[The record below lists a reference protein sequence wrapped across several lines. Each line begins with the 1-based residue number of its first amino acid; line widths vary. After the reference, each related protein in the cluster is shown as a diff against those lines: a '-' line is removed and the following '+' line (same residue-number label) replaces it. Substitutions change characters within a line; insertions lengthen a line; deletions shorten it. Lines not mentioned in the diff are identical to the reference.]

1 MTIITIAQLTIR
13 EAQRRKILWAAL
25 LMGILF
31 LLVFGIGLHLIWREM
46 TLDNPYDA
54 PEMFEVPAN
63 FLTMAGLYVTNFLVV
78 IMAVLISVASI
89 SGEIESHLVD
99 ILITKPMNRRDLIVG
114 KWLGFGVMTTL
125 YTFMLGG
132 GVLLISRLVT
142 GLTLRQPIAGISL
155 IALNALVMLT
165 VSIAGG
171 TRLSTLA
178 NGVVAFMLYGLAFVG
193 GWVEA
198 IGGLFR
204 NETAVNLGIVSSL
217 LLPVEALWRKAAIIF
232 QPRMTGSTSFA
243 GPFVVTN
250 EPSDVM
256 VVYAVVYI
264 VGLLAFA
271 LWSFQ
276 KRDM

>member
-1 MTIITIAQLTIR
+1 M
-13 EAQRRKILWAAL
+13 
-25 LMGILF
+25 
-31 LLVFGIGLHLIWREM
+31 
-46 TLDNPYDA
+46 
-54 PEMFEVPAN
+54 
-63 FLTMAGLYVTNFLVV
+63 
-78 IMAVLISVASI
+78 LISQ
-89 SGEIESHLVD
+89 
-99 ILITKPMNRRDLIVG
+99 R
-114 KWLGFGVMTTL
+114 F
-125 YTFMLGG
+125 
-132 GVLLISRLVT
+132 
-142 GLTLRQPIAGISL
+142 
-155 IALNALVMLT
+155 
-165 VSIAGG
+165 AGG
-171 TRLSTLA
+171 TWLSTLA

-217 LLPVEALWRKAAIIF
+217 LLPVEALWRKAAIGVSA
-232 QPRMTGSTSFA
+232 RMTGSTSFA

-264 VGLLAFA
+264 VSLLAFA